1 MIDSNV
7 HTFQDSSTVSLC
19 VLTKIPTWDYKTI
32 NPRST
37 QEIHIYQV
45 QEGVLLSS
53 YNCRHHWPLGPGI
66 STTSTSLTHFMVTQV
81 SDGRASPRKKEGK
94 RNENKSLGAALY
106 SHVSFLKPQCKP
118 VGSNLTANSV
128 ISQNAPHHLE
138 NLRQNVWS
146 SLNLQNKIPLSSG
159 GFKTLSLSPEYIYM
173 CVECTLVVV
182 GKGAS
187 LVCFLFS
194 TNPIKIL
201 KSPQDQIREKLCL
214 HLEMRWIPFCFET
227 VSITMERQADRWEP
241 GLGIKKDLA

>member
-19 VLTKIPTWDYKTI
+19 VLTKRPTWDYKTI

-45 QEGVLLSS
+45 QKGVWLSS
-53 YNCRHHWPLGPGI
+53 YNCRHHWPLGPG
-66 STTSTSLTHFMVTQV
+66 THFMVTQV
-81 SDGRASPRKKEGK
+81 SDGKASLHKKEGK
-94 RNENKSLGAALY
+94 RNENKPLGVALY

-128 ISQNAPHHLE
+128 ISQNVPHLE

-146 SLNLQNKIPLSSG
+146 SLNLQMKIPLSSG
-159 GFKTLSLSPEYIYM
+159 GFKTLSLSPEYIYGCM
-173 CVECTLVVV
+173 LSAHGGGREGCFSSV
-182 GKGAS
+182 
-187 LVCFLFS
+187 VCFLFS

-201 KSPQDQIREKLCL
+201 KSP
-214 HLEMRWIPFCFET
+214 
-227 VSITMERQADRWEP
+227 
-241 GLGIKKDLA
+241 